1 MSAGNGSR
9 PAATGRAVD
18 PITLSTVW
26 HGFQSIGREM
36 RHTIDRTAQS
46 YLIAQL
52 HDMAAGIWDVQGRT
66 IAVPEGPTSMFLS
79 QGFTVRYIMEKMGH
93 TLRPGDVI
101 LSNDPYKGY
110 CNHLPDWGFFR
121 PVFYKDE
128 LLFVVLTRGHQMDT
142 GGAFPGGYF
151 PNGYDIHAEGIMI
164 PPIKVVDAGVER
176 TDVLELIWNNVRF
189 PEGVKIDNYALMA
202 ALKVAENRIV
212 ALLDKYGKDAV
223 MECVEE
229 MLDRMETSVRGQ
241 LSSVPDGTY
250 YGESSTDDDGTV
262 LDEQVTVR
270 CEATIKG
277 DELILD
283 FSKSD
288 GLRRGFVNCT
298 YSSTYS
304 RAVAG
309 SFLYFDPTLAEFHNE
324 GSMRPVTVIA
334 PEGTVVNA
342 TYPATVGGSPV
353 NVGTQVL
360 EATVNALSKAM
371 PDKSIAGWG
380 RRRGHYIAGIDP
392 RTGERYV
399 QTTTDADGGA
409 GAVWGF
415 DGYEGALGMSG
426 LGSINRGSVE
436 EIEIRF
442 PWRTVKWH
450 FVPDM
455 SGAGRWR
462 GGCGMLWE
470 VENLGGD
477 VGAATGSSDGD
488 LTQPPGASGGEDGPL
503 SRMYIRR
510 GDQVTPARTHRMVHI
525 KTGEILGKVSG
536 GGGGVGDPFE
546 RDPRAVLE
554 DVIDEMTTIAYARE
568 VYGVA
573 IVDGDPPTLDVEDTE
588 RLREAA
594 RAARE
599 AGPAGVSA
607 E

>member
-1 MSAGNGSR
+1 
-9 PAATGRAVD
+9 
-18 PITLSTVW
+18 
-26 HGFQSIGREM
+26 
-36 RHTIDRTAQS
+36 
-46 YLIAQL
+46 
-52 HDMAAGIWDVQGRT
+52 
-66 IAVPEGPTSMFLS
+66 
-79 QGFTVRYIMEKMGH
+79 
-93 TLRPGDVI
+93 
-101 LSNDPYKGY
+101 
-110 CNHLPDWGFFR
+110 
-121 PVFYKDE
+121 
-128 LLFVVLTRGHQMDT
+128 
-142 GGAFPGGYF
+142 
-151 PNGYDIHAEGIMI
+151 
-164 PPIKVVDAGVER
+164 
-176 TDVLELIWNNVRF
+176 
-189 PEGVKIDNYALMA
+189 
-202 ALKVAENRIV
+202 
-212 ALLDKYGKDAV
+212 
-223 MECVEE
+223 
-229 MLDRMETSVRGQ
+229 
-241 LSSVPDGTY
+241 
-250 YGESSTDDDGTV
+250 V

-270 CEATIKG
+270 CDATIKG

-283 FSKSD
+283 FSRSD
-288 GLRRGFVNCT
+288 GLRKGFVNCT

-309 SFLYFDPTLAEFHNE
+309 SFLYFDSALAEFHNE
-324 GSMRPVTVIA
+324 GSMRAVTVIA
-334 PEGTVVNA
+334 PEGSVVNA

-371 PDKSIAGWG
+371 PDKAIAGWG

-409 GAVWGF
+409 GAVHGF

-455 SGAGRWR
+455 SGAGKWR

-510 GDQVTPARTHRMVHI
+510 GDEVTPARTHRMVQI
-525 KTGEILGKVSG
+525 RTGEVLGKVSG

-546 RDPRAVLE
+546 RDPQAVLR
-554 DVIDEMTTIAYARE
+554 DVINEMTTIPYARD
-568 VYGVA
+568 VYGV
-573 IVDGDPPTLDVEDTE
+573 VVLEGDPPTLD
-588 RLREAA
+588 LAA
-594 RAARE
+594 TQALRAAR
-599 AGPAGVSA
+599 PASA
-607 E
+607 A

>member
-1 MSAGNGSR
+1 MRDGDNLNGR
-9 PAATGRAVD
+9 GID

-26 HGFQSIGREM
+26 HAFQSTGREM
-36 RHTIDRTAQS
+36 RHVIDRTAQS

-52 HDMAAGIWDVQGRT
+52 HDMAAGIWDSQGRT

-79 QGFTVRYIMEKMGH
+79 QGFTVKYIMERMGDG
-93 TLRPGDVI
+93 LRPGDVI
-101 LSNDPYKGY
+101 LCNDPYKGY

-121 PVFYKDE
+121 PVFYRDE
-128 LLFVVLTRGHQMDT
+128 LLFIVLTRGHQLDT

-164 PPIKVVDAGVER
+164 PPIKIVSEGKER
-176 TDVLELIWNNVRF
+176 TDVLELIWNNVRW

-202 ALKVAENRIV
+202 ALKVAETRIV
-212 ALLDKYGKDAV
+212 SLLDKYGRETILEA
-223 MECVEE
+223 VEE
-229 MLDRMETSVRGQ
+229 MLDRTERSVRRQ
-241 LSSVPDGTY
+241 LTGVPNGTY
-250 YGESSTDDDGTV
+250 YGESATDDDGTT
-262 LDEQVTVR
+262 LDENVWVR
-270 CEATIKG
+270 LEATVED
-277 DELILD
+277 DELVLD

-288 GLRRGFVNCT
+288 KLRRGFVNCT

-309 SFLYFDPTLAEFHNE
+309 SFLFFDSALAEFHNE
-324 GSMRPVTVIA
+324 GSMRPITVVA
-334 PEGTVVNA
+334 PEGSVVNA

-442 PWRTVKWH
+442 PWRTVRWH
-450 FVPDM
+450 FVPDL

-462 GGCGMLWE
+462 GGNGMLWE

-488 LTQPPGASGGEDGPL
+488 LTQPPGANGGQPGPL

-510 GDQVTPARTHRMVHI
+510 GDELLPARTHRMIEVKH
-525 KTGEILGKVSG
+525 GEILGKVSG
-536 GGGGVGDPFE
+536 GGGGVGDPLD
-546 RDPRAVLE
+546 RDPTAVLR
-554 DVIDEMTTIAYARE
+554 DVVNE
-568 VYGVA
+568 VVS
-573 IVDGDPPTLDVEDTE
+573 VD
-588 RLREAA
+588 
-594 RAARE
+594 AARE
-599 AGPAGVSA
+599 TYGVVIQEQGPAVDARATTALRASKRNGAALKAPATDLSGV

>member
-1 MSAGNGSR
+1 MTKADRTGAE
-9 PAATGRAVD
+9 AASTGRAID

-36 RHTIDRTAQS
+36 RHVIDRTAQN

-52 HDMAAGIWDVQGRT
+52 HDMAAGIWDVHGNT

-79 QGFTVRYIMEKMGH
+79 QGFTVKYIMERMGH
-93 TLRPGDVI
+93 TLKPGDVI
-101 LSNDPYKGY
+101 LCNDPYKGY

-121 PVFYKDE
+121 PVFYQGE
-128 LLFVVLTRGHQMDT
+128 LLFIVLTRGHQLDT

-164 PPIKVVDAGVER
+164 PPIKVVDQGVER
-176 TDVLELIWNNVRF
+176 TDVLELIWNNVRW

-202 ALKVAENRIV
+202 ALQVADDRIV
-212 ALLDKYGKDAV
+212 ALLDKYGRDTV
-223 MECVEE
+223 LECVDE
-229 MLDRMETSVRGQ
+229 MMDRMERSVRGQ
-241 LSSVPDGTY
+241 LAAVPDGTWS
-250 YGESSTDDDGTV
+250 GESSTDDDGTV

-270 CEATIKG
+270 CDATIKG

-283 FSKSD
+283 FSRSD
-288 GLRRGFVNCT
+288 GLRKGFVNCT

-309 SFLYFDPTLAEFHNE
+309 SFLYFDSALAEFHNE

-334 PEGTVVNA
+334 PEGSVVNA

-409 GAVWGF
+409 GAVHGF

-455 SGAGRWR
+455 SGAGKWR

-503 SRMYIRR
+503 SRMYIRK
-510 GDQVTPARTHRMVHI
+510 GDEVTPARTHRMVQI
-525 KTGEILGKVSG
+525 RTGEILGKVSG

-546 RDPRAVLE
+546 RDPNAVLR
-554 DVIDEMTTIAYARE
+554 DVINEMTTIPYARD
-568 VYGVA
+568 VYGVS
-573 IVDGDPPTLDVEDTE
+573 IVDGDPPTLD
-588 RLREAA
+588 LEATKA
-594 RAARE
+594 LRAAR
-599 AGPAGVSA
+599 PASA
-607 E
+607 A

>member
-1 MSAGNGSR
+1 MSESNGTQ
-9 PAATGRAVD
+9 PAASMRAVD

-79 QGFTVRYIMEKMGH
+79 QGFTVRYIMDKMGH
-93 TLRPGDVI
+93 TLKPGDVI

-229 MLDRMETSVRGQ
+229 MLDRMETSVRTQ
-241 LSSVPDGTY
+241 LSGVPNGTY

-270 CEATIKG
+270 CEATVKD

-380 RRRGHYIAGIDP
+380 RRRGHYIAGVDP

-450 FVPDM
+450 FVPDL

-510 GDQVTPARTHRMVHI
+510 GDQVTPARTHRMVQI

-536 GGGGVGDPFE
+536 GGGGVGDPLE
-546 RDPRAVLE
+546 RDPGAVLE
-554 DVIDEMTTIAYARE
+554 DVIDEMTTIGYARD

-573 IVDGDPPTLDVEDTE
+573 ILDGDPPTLDLAATD
-588 RLREAA
+588 RLRG
-594 RAARE
+594 AARE
-599 AGPAGVSA
+599 SRTAAEAGAT
-607 E
+607 

>member
-1 MSAGNGSR
+1 MTQADRTGGAAASAR
-9 PAATGRAVD
+9 DID

-36 RHTIDRTAQS
+36 RHVIDRTAQS

-52 HDMAAGIWDVQGRT
+52 HDMAAGIWDVHGNT

-93 TLRPGDVI
+93 LLKPGDVI
-101 LSNDPYKGY
+101 LCNDPYKGY

-121 PVFYKDE
+121 PVFYQGE
-128 LLFVVLTRGHQMDT
+128 LLFIVLTRGHQMDT
-142 GGAFPGGYF
+142 GGSFPGGYF

-176 TDVLELIWNNVRF
+176 TDVLELIWNNVRW

-202 ALKVAENRIV
+202 ALQVANDRII
-212 ALLDKYGKDAV
+212 ALLDKYGKDEVLA
-223 MECVEE
+223 CVEE
-229 MLDRMETSVRGQ
+229 MMDRMETSVRSQ
-241 LSSVPDGTY
+241 LSAVPNGTWS
-250 YGESSTDDDGTV
+250 GESSTDDDGTV

-270 CEATIKG
+270 CDATIKG

-283 FSKSD
+283 FSRSD
-288 GLRRGFVNCT
+288 GLRKGFVNCT

-309 SFLYFDPTLAEFHNE
+309 SFLYFDSALAEFHNE
-324 GSMRPVTVIA
+324 GSMRAVTVIA

-371 PDKSIAGWG
+371 PDKAIAGWG
-380 RRRGHYIAGIDP
+380 RRRGHYIAGVDP
-392 RTGERYV
+392 RTNERYV

-409 GAVWGF
+409 GAVYGF

-450 FVPDM
+450 FLPDL
-455 SGAGRWR
+455 SGAGEWR
-462 GGCGMLWE
+462 GACGMLWE

-488 LTQPPGASGGEDGPL
+488 LTQPPGALGGEDGPL

-510 GDQVTPARTHRMVHI
+510 GVVETPARTHRMVQI

-536 GGGGVGDPFE
+536 GGGGVGDPFR
-546 RDPRAVLE
+546 RDPAKVLK
-554 DVIDEMTTIAYARE
+554 DVRNEMTSIDYARD
-568 VYGVA
+568 VFGV
-573 IVDGDPPTLDVEDTE
+573 VVVPGDPPTLD
-588 RLREAA
+588 LAA
-594 RAARE
+594 TDLLRAAR
-599 AGPAGVSA
+599 G
-607 E
+607 

>member
-1 MSAGNGSR
+1 MTQADRTGGAAASAR
-9 PAATGRAVD
+9 DID

-36 RHTIDRTAQS
+36 RHVIDRTAQS

-52 HDMAAGIWDVQGRT
+52 HDMAAGIWDVHGNT

-93 TLRPGDVI
+93 LLKPGDVI
-101 LSNDPYKGY
+101 LCNDPYKGY

-121 PVFYKDE
+121 PVFYQGE
-128 LLFVVLTRGHQMDT
+128 LLFIVLTRGHQMDT
-142 GGAFPGGYF
+142 GGSFPGGYF

-176 TDVLELIWNNVRF
+176 TDVLELIWNNVRW

-202 ALKVAENRIV
+202 ALQVANDRII
-212 ALLDKYGKDAV
+212 ALLDKYGKDEVLA
-223 MECVEE
+223 CVEE
-229 MLDRMETSVRGQ
+229 MMDRMETSVRSQ
-241 LSSVPDGTY
+241 LSAVPDGTWS
-250 YGESSTDDDGTV
+250 GESSTDDDGTV

-270 CEATIKG
+270 CDATIKG

-283 FSKSD
+283 FSRSD
-288 GLRRGFVNCT
+288 GLRKGFVNCT

-309 SFLYFDPTLAEFHNE
+309 SFLYFDSALAEFHNE
-324 GSMRPVTVIA
+324 GSMRAVTVIA

-371 PDKSIAGWG
+371 PDKAIAGWG
-380 RRRGHYIAGIDP
+380 RRRGHYIAGVDP
-392 RTGERYV
+392 RTNERYV

-409 GAVWGF
+409 GAVHGF

-450 FVPDM
+450 FLPDL
-455 SGAGRWR
+455 SGAGEWR
-462 GGCGMLWE
+462 GACGMLWE

-488 LTQPPGASGGEDGPL
+488 LTQPPGALGGEDGPL

-510 GDQVTPARTHRMVHI
+510 GVVETPARTHRMVQI

-536 GGGGVGDPFE
+536 GGGGVGDPFR
-546 RDPRAVLE
+546 RDPAKVLK
-554 DVIDEMTTIAYARE
+554 DVRNEMTSIDYARD
-568 VYGVA
+568 VFGV
-573 IVDGDPPTLDVEDTE
+573 VVVPGDPPTLD
-588 RLREAA
+588 LAA
-594 RAARE
+594 TDLLRAAR
-599 AGPAGVSA
+599 G
-607 E
+607 

>member
-1 MSAGNGSR
+1 MSQAD
-9 PAATGRAVD
+9 RAID

-36 RHTIDRTAQS
+36 RHVIDRTAQS

-52 HDMAAGIWDVQGRT
+52 HDMAAGIWDVHGNT

-121 PVFYKDE
+121 PVFYQGE
-128 LLFVVLTRGHQMDT
+128 LLFIVLTRGHQMDT

-151 PNGYDIHAEGIMI
+151 PNGFDIHAEGIMI

-176 TDVLELIWNNVRF
+176 TDVLELIWNNVRW

-202 ALKVAENRIV
+202 ALKVADDRIV
-212 ALLDKYGKDAV
+212 ALLDKYGRDGV
-223 MECVEE
+223 LECVEE
-229 MLDRMETSVRGQ
+229 MLDRMERSVRGQ
-241 LSSVPDGTY
+241 LTAVPDGTY

-309 SFLYFDPTLAEFHNE
+309 SFLYFDSSLAEFHNE

-360 EATVNALSKAM
+360 EATVSALSKAM
-371 PDKSIAGWG
+371 PEKSIAGWG
-380 RRRGHYIAGIDP
+380 RRRGHYIAGTDP
-392 RTGERYV
+392 RSGERYV

-442 PWRTVKWH
+442 PWRTVRWH
-450 FVPDM
+450 FLPDL

-488 LTQPPGASGGEDGPL
+488 LTQPPGASGGAPGPL
-503 SRMYIRR
+503 SKLYIRN
-510 GDQVTPARTHRMVHI
+510 GDVITPARTHRMVQI
-525 KTGEILGKVSG
+525 RTGEILGKVSG

-546 RDPRAVLE
+546 RDPAKVLE
-554 DVIDEMTTIAYARE
+554 DVIDEMTTIPYART

-573 IVDGDPPTLDVEDTE
+573 ISAGDPPTLDLAETA
-588 RLREAA
+588 RLRAV
-594 RAARE
+594 R
-599 AGPAGVSA
+599 G
-607 E
+607 

>member
-1 MSAGNGSR
+1 MSETNGTQ
-9 PAATGRAVD
+9 PAAGRAVD

-79 QGFTVRYIMEKMGH
+79 QGFTVRYIMERMGH

-142 GGAFPGGYF
+142 GGSFPGGYF

-176 TDVLELIWNNVRF
+176 TDVLELIWNNVRW

-223 MECVEE
+223 MDCVEE
-229 MLDRMETSVRGQ
+229 MLDRMETSVRTQ
-241 LSSVPDGTY
+241 LSGVPDGTY

-270 CEATIKG
+270 CEATVKG

-288 GLRRGFVNCT
+288 GLRKGFVNCT

-409 GAVWGF
+409 GAVWGY

-450 FVPDM
+450 FVPDL

-510 GDQVTPARTHRMVHI
+510 GDQVTPARTHRMVQV
-525 KTGEILGKVSG
+525 KTGEVLGKVSG
-536 GGGGVGDPFE
+536 GGGGVGDPLE

-554 DVIDEMTTIAYARE
+554 DVIDEMTTIPYARD

-573 IVDGDPPTLDVEDTE
+573 ILDGDPPTLDLAETE
-588 RLREAA
+588 RLRAAAYAA
-594 RAARE
+594 RDAA
-599 AGPAGVSA
+599 PAGVGA